1 MVKYLTK
8 NINFMDTHYQDD
20 LRNSIAL
27 TAARL
32 IVEEGFDYERAKNKA
47 LKLLKLDTRQ
57 SFNLLPSNEEI
68 ELEVTTYLDT
78 FYGDTHPAL
87 IENLRIIAL
96 NWLDK
101 LNQFN
106 PYLVGPVL
114 TGTATEHND
123 ISIICD
129 SHQSKELGFYLIDLK
144 IDYKVTENLNYTT
157 RMPTERY
164 SFMWPLE
171 NTHNTQ
177 TGEHTKTLIGIHISI
192 VSPEDSRNLWK
203 RNQRAN
209 AKQLAALIKT
219 T

>member
-78 FYGDTHPAL
+78 FYGDTHPA
-87 IENLRIIAL
+87 
-96 NWLDK
+96 
-101 LNQFN
+101 
-106 PYLVGPVL
+106 
-114 TGTATEHND
+114 
-123 ISIICD
+123 
-129 SHQSKELGFYLIDLK
+129 
-144 IDYKVTENLNYTT
+144 
-157 RMPTERY
+157 
-164 SFMWPLE
+164 
-171 NTHNTQ
+171 
-177 TGEHTKTLIGIHISI
+177 
-192 VSPEDSRNLWK
+192 
-203 RNQRAN
+203 
-209 AKQLAALIKT
+209 
-219 T
+219 